1 MTTPTPVSGPHTHA
15 PGGIATDMTWVA
27 LALLPAAAFGVY
39 LFGWPALN
47 LLLVTVAAALAFEAL
62 CLWLARRPL
71 RPALGDGSALVTG
84 LLLAL
89 TLPPW
94 TPWWIGV
101 LGAGFALVVG
111 KHVFGGLGQNLFNPA
126 MLARVALL
134 ISFPLEMTTWV
145 TPQPLFSAGAP
156 GFLEGLAITFA
167 GAPVPDALTGA
178 TVLGQAQTG
187 ISQDMG
193 LSQSLAGVYD
203 PLQQTLGWVPA
214 SLGEGSALLL
224 LAGGMLLLARRI
236 ISWEIPLALLG
247 TLALL
252 ATAAMFLD
260 PERHADPGLQLVS
273 GGVLLAAFFIATDP
287 VTSPATRTGRL
298 LFGAGCGLLV
308 FVIRTWGGYP
318 EGIAFAILLM
328 NAMTPLI
335 DHYIR
340 PRAFGRTRR
349 GRPLETPAPEAAPEG
364 AGRRP

>member
-27 LALLPAAAFGVY
+27 LALAPATAFGVY

-47 LLLVTVAAALAFEAL
+47 LLLVTVTSALAFEAL
-62 CLWLARRPL
+62 CLKLARRPL

-94 TPWWIGV
+94 APWWIGM

-145 TPQPLFSAGAP
+145 MPQPLSGAGVP

-167 GAPVPDALTGA
+167 GAPTPDALTGA

-187 ISQDMG
+187 LSQDLG
-193 LSQSLAGVYD
+193 LSQSLDGVYD

-224 LAGGMLLLARRI
+224 LAGGGLLLARRI
-236 ISWEIPLALLG
+236 IGWEIPLALLG

-252 ATAAMFLD
+252 ATAFMLVD
-260 PERHADPGLQLVS
+260 PERHAGPGLHLIS

-287 VTSPATRTGRL
+287 VTSPATRAGRL

-335 DHYIR
+335 DHYVR
-340 PRAFGRTRR
+340 PRAFGRNRR
-349 GRPLETPAPEAAPEG
+349 GQPLEPAVPETAPDG